1 METWPAHASGNAAS
15 STSVALTRNKQLV
28 VVNDEEMGKP
38 RVIPKPKFLDQLE
51 GFLKKELRALGVMD
65 VQPDDLRLQVK
76 ICINIGDFIFLKV
89 NGIMNIMYFTLHVC
103 RTVKVEYS
111 TDTLY
116 ITTFYVFKN
125 KVVIPCSIF

>member
-76 ICINIGDFIFLKV
+76 IFINIYIF
-89 NGIMNIMYFTLHVC
+89 F
-103 RTVKVEYS
+103 
-111 TDTLY
+111 
-116 ITTFYVFKN
+116 
-125 KVVIPCSIF
+125 